1 MLVYQR
7 VSLPIH
13 CQRWKK
19 PWFHHRSPSNSGDGC
34 TGRASASS
42 PCPGAV
48 GFCQNP
54 PMDGWF
60 LVMSQ
65 NVLCTWWLIPLSKW
79 VITPVINGISK
90 VNPLITGVITRLLS
104 GMSHQVCIYIYI
116 HFPSFHLSIYIY
128 ISHKCNNSVY
138 VRIHTYHTISCHTIT
153 YIHIYIY
160 IN

>member
-19 PWFHHRSPSNSGDGC
+19 PWFHYRSPSNSGDGC

-48 GFCQNP
+48 VFCQIP

-65 NVLCTWWLIPLSKW
+65 NVLHTWWLIPLSKW

-90 VNPLITGVITRLLS
+90 VNPLITGVITHLLS
-104 GMSHQVCIYIYI
+104 GMSHQVCIYIYTLPI
-116 HFPSFHLSIYIY
+116 IPSLYIYIY
-128 ISHKCNNSVY
+128 PISATTMCMYAYIHTIPCHIMPYHN
-138 VRIHTYHTISCHTIT
+138 IHTY
-153 YIHIYIY
+153 IY
-160 IN
+160 